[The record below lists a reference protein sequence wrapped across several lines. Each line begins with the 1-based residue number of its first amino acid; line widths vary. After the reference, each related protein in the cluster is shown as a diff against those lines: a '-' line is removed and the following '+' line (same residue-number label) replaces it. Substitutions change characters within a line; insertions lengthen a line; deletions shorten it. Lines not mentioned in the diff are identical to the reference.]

1 MNPLKRAKRSLK
13 SNAYFKSGLTLRKTI
28 NVNLMTKAIR
38 INISVNG
45 VPGRIIK
52 SVPSLIFKRG
62 AARQRNQPTPIISP
76 VNIEIA
82 PQRGNA
88 SSLITSLAPKKR
100 KINGNRKRQLTF
112 ISLSFNAII
121 PLAVRKISKIQT
133 HKEGP
138 VRMLNND
145 ILCTMV
151 FDSIKILYDVRKIFR
166 KKNTSTN

>member
-13 SNAYFKSGLTLRKTI
+13 SNAYFKSGSTLRKTI

-62 AARQRNQPTPIISP
+62 AARQRNQPTPTPIISP
-76 VNIEIA
+76 ANIEIA

-88 SSLITSLAPKKR
+88 SSLITSLAPKKER
-100 KINGNRKRQLTF
+100 LT
-112 ISLSFNAII
+112 AIE
-121 PLAVRKISKIQT
+121 KGS
-133 HKEGP
+133 
-138 VRMLNND
+138 
-145 ILCTMV
+145 
-151 FDSIKILYDVRKIFR
+151 
-166 KKNTSTN
+166 